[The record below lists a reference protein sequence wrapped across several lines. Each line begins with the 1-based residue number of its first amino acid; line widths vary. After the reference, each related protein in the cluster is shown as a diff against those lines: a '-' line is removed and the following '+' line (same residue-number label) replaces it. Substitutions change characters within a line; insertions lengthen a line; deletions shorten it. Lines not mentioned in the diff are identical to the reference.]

1 MMLLLSRRDSP
12 VRSMNRGSNAEEQEP
27 KWVQIDESAG
37 DVGEERE
44 LQTDGLGP
52 IGPGLRSP
60 VFSPRESSGAMSCSD
75 LEDSTHRG
83 IDSHLDGAK
92 MGGSIDDFWGTGG
105 TDGMDWGQLSVSA
118 SLNVL
123 PELLLPAEAKSTP

>member
-1 MMLLLSRRDSP
+1 MMFLLSLRDSP
-12 VRSMNRGSNAEEQEP
+12 VRSVNRSLNAEEQGS
-27 KWVQIDESAG
+27 KWVQIDEIAG
-37 DVGEERE
+37 DVGKERE
-44 LQTDGLGP
+44 LQTDSLGP

-60 VFSPRESSGAMSCSD
+60 VYSPRASSGAMSCSD
-75 LEDSTHRG
+75 LEGSIHRG
-83 IDSHLDGAK
+83 VDSHADGTK